1 MTIYKP
7 YGTAPTDEMLASGLQ
22 LSDDSLVFG
31 LMTKTQREALMDYG
45 KTILCLDSTHKVTQ
59 YDNFKL
65 LTACDQYGEGK
76 LYFCSERFAFSFL
89 Q

>member
-22 LSDDSLVFG
+22 LSADSLVFG
-31 LMTKTQREALMDYG
+31 LMTKTQREALIDYG

-65 LTACDQYGEGK
+65 LTLMTCDHYGEGK
-76 LYFCSERFAFSFL
+76 HTLILVNNVQTY
-89 Q
+89 